1 LIRRLGHLGI
11 CVSDLERSL
20 RFYAEGLGF
29 REVGALDLAG
39 EPSATLLGLPDVS
52 LRARYLERDGAR
64 IELLHYPRP
73 GATGTGEAR
82 PMNALGLTHLSFRV
96 VDLEAAVRRL
106 VALGGRALAHTR
118 VANPALGMQAVF
130 VTDPDGTRIEL
141 VQAGDGDVP
150 SGAREPGR
158 ARPPG
163 G

>member
-1 LIRRLGHLGI
+1 VRRVDWGVIRRLSHVGI

-20 RFYAEGLGF
+20 RFYRDGLGF

-39 EPSATLLGLPDVS
+39 EPSATLLEIPDVA

-73 GATGTGEAR
+73 GATGGGAR

-96 VDLEAAVRRL
+96 SDLEAAQARL
-106 VALGGRALAHTR
+106 LALGGGALAQTR

-130 VTDPDGTRIEL
+130 LTDPDGTRIEL
-141 VQAGDGDVP
+141 VASSASEEG
-150 SGAREPGR
+150 SSR
-158 ARPPG
+158 A
-163 G
+163 